1 MGLYLIQGRL
11 TLMLKTSI
19 AGIELKNPVIA
30 ASGTFGFGQEFEK
43 YIDLNKLGG
52 LSTNGITLNAKAGNP
67 GQRVHET
74 ASGMMN
80 SVGLQ
85 NDSIQ
90 AFIDNE
96 YRFMSKFDFETIVN
110 LSGNSKEDYIEGIKL
125 LEGLDINIIELNIS
139 CPNIK
144 EGGMAYGMTCMAAED
159 IVTAVRKVSTKHI
172 MVKLTPNAHD
182 LVEVARACEKAGAD
196 SLSLVNTFNALAI
209 DIYKRKPV
217 FNNVTA
223 GLSGPAIKPIALR
236 MVRDVSRAVKIPV
249 IGMGGIMTY
258 EDAIEYIMAGATA
271 IQVGTA
277 NLVNPRSIIEII
289 EGIEDFMKKE
299 KIKSLDDIRGII

>member
-1 MGLYLIQGRL
+1 
-11 TLMLKTSI
+11 MLKTSI
-19 AGIELKNPVIA
+19 AGIELNNPVIA
-30 ASGTFGFGQEFEK
+30 ASGTFGFGKEFDK

-52 LSTNGITLNAKAGNP
+52 LSTNGITLNLKAGNP
-67 GQRVHET
+67 GQRIYET

-90 AFIDNE
+90 GFLDNE
-96 YRFMSKFDFETIVN
+96 YKFMKKFDFETIVN
-110 LSGNSKEDYIEGIKL
+110 LSGNSKEDYVEGIKL
-125 LEGLDINIIELNIS
+125 LEDIDVNIVELNIS
-139 CPNIK
+139 CPNVK
-144 EGGMAYGMTCMAAED
+144 EGGMAYGMTCLAAED
-159 IVTAVRKVSTKHI
+159 IVSAVREVSTKHI

-182 LVEVARACEKAGAD
+182 LVEVARSCEKAGAD

-209 DIYKRKPV
+209 DIYKRKPI

-236 MVRDVSRAVKIPV
+236 MVRDVSRAVEIPV

-258 EDAIEYIMAGATA
+258 EDAIEYIMVGATA

-289 EGIEDFMKKE
+289 DGIENFMTRE
-299 KIKSLDDIRGII
+299 NIKSLDEIRGII

>member
-1 MGLYLIQGRL
+1 
-11 TLMLKTSI
+11 MLKTSI

-30 ASGTFGFGQEFEK
+30 ASGTFGFGKEFDK

-52 LSTNGITLNAKAGNP
+52 LSTNGITLNPKAGNP
-67 GQRVHET
+67 GQRIYET

-90 AFIDNE
+90 GFLDNE
-96 YRFMSKFDFETIVN
+96 YKFMKKFDFETIVN
-110 LSGNSKEDYIEGIKL
+110 LSGNSKEDYVEGIKL
-125 LEGLDINIIELNIS
+125 LEEIDVNIVELNIS
-139 CPNIK
+139 CPNVK
-144 EGGMAYGMTCMAAED
+144 EGGMAYGMTCLAAED
-159 IVTAVRKVSTKHI
+159 IVSAVREVSTKHI

-182 LVEVARACEKAGAD
+182 LVEVARSCEKAGAD

-209 DIYKRKPV
+209 DIYKRKPI

-236 MVRDVSRAVKIPV
+236 MVRDVSRAVEIPV

-289 EGIEDFMKKE
+289 DGIENFMTRE
-299 KIKSLDDIRGII
+299 NIKSLDEIRGII